1 MQHRHQF
8 RPAAIEASGL
18 RKSFGDVTALDGL
31 DLVAP
36 GGAVTAVLGP
46 NGAGKTTFVRTVA
59 TLTSADEGSLYVAGI
74 DAVAR
79 PDEVRRVI
87 GLAGQHAAVEPALT
101 GRENLVMVAR
111 LFGHRRADAR
121 RAADAVLAQLG
132 LSDDGDRLVRQYS
145 GGMRRRLDLG
155 ASLVGT
161 PRLLLL
167 DEPTTGLDPRS
178 RIELWDAIR
187 ALVRGGTDVLLTTQY
202 LEEADQLAD
211 HVVIVDHG
219 RAIATGTPDEL
230 KALAGRDVVEIR
242 VRRRRRPGSRGRV
255 AVATRERGAADRRL
269 GAAGGRARR
278 RRHRPARRRGAPAR
292 RRPRRARRCRPAPA
306 DARRGLPR
314 PHRSPGGRRPLNRR
328 TRRRLNKE
336 HHDHRHLHAAPTHPA
351 GVVDTATTVAG
362 RTLRQFVRTPQLL
375 VVGALTSTM
384 FLLIFR
390 YVFGGAIGT
399 GDVAYVDFL
408 IPGLAAA
415 GAMFSGTGAAVGV
428 AEDVDSGLFDRLRS
442 LPIPRSAVL
451 IGRSMADTA
460 LVGWGL
466 FITVGVGILTGFRFH
481 GSAADAVLAVGL
493 CVLYGAAFTWP
504 FIWMG
509 LVSGS
514 AQAAQGMSMLA
525 FPFVFVSSAY
535 VPVESMPGW
544 MQPIA
549 EHQPITPMVG
559 SVRALAL
566 GDQAEAA
573 LGHSAGWFAVRAVA
587 WCVVIVAVFLPLATR
602 KFARR

>member
-1 MQHRHQF
+1 MTVC
-8 RPAAIEASGL
+8 SGL
-18 RKSFGDVTALDGL
+18 ARSQAARRTSR
-31 DLVAP
+31 
-36 GGAVTAVLGP
+36 
-46 NGAGKTTFVRTVA
+46 VRC
-59 TLTSADEGSLYVAGI
+59 
-74 DAVAR
+74 
-79 PDEVRRVI
+79 RRF
-87 GLAGQHAAVEPALT
+87 AAALT
-101 GRENLVMVAR
+101 R
-111 LFGHRRADAR
+111 LPFR
-121 RAADAVLAQLG
+121 
-132 LSDDGDRLVRQYS
+132 S
-145 GGMRRRLDLG
+145 
-155 ASLVGT
+155 T
-161 PRLLLL
+161 P
-167 DEPTTGLDPRS
+167 
-178 RIELWDAIR
+178 
-187 ALVRGGTDVLLTTQY
+187 
-202 LEEADQLAD
+202 
-211 HVVIVDHG
+211 
-219 RAIATGTPDEL
+219 
-230 KALAGRDVVEIR
+230 
-242 VRRRRRPGSRGRV
+242 
-255 AVATRERGAADRRL
+255 
-269 GAAGGRARR
+269 
-278 RRHRPARRRGAPAR
+278 
-292 RRPRRARRCRPAPA
+292 
-306 DARRGLPR
+306 
-314 PHRSPGGRRPLNRR
+314 
-328 TRRRLNKE
+328 KE
-336 HHDHRHLHAAPTHPA
+336 HDHRHLHLRPPDHRA
-351 GVVDTATTVAG
+351 GVVDTTTTVAG

-428 AEDVDSGLFDRLRS
+428 ADDVDSGLFDRLRS

-451 IGRSMADTA
+451 MGRSLADTA
-460 LVGWGL
+460 LVAWGV
-466 FITVGVGILTGFRFH
+466 FITVGVGVLTGFRFH
-481 GSAADAVLAVGL
+481 GSALDALVAFAL
-493 CVLYGAAFTWP
+493 CVVYGAAFTWP

-573 LGHSAGWFAVRAVA
+573 LGHSASWFAVRALA